1 MRQRR
6 WNILVVRGRCLLAW
20 AEALH
25 LAGLASELTL
35 HSHNITERVAQS
47 LQTDIP
53 PCEKSVTIASL
64 A

>member
-1 MRQRR
+1 MWQRR
-6 WNILVVRGRCLLAW
+6 WNIIVVRWRCLLTW
-20 AEALH
+20 TEALH
-25 LAGLASELTL
+25 LAGLASKLTL

-53 PCEKSVTIASL
+53 LCEKSVTVASL